1 MPLTA
6 RRTAVDYLVWVHR
19 GLEQASGFFK
29 AHSKRLD
36 IFSTEPKRDIDM
48 RRYFEEGGRMRLD
61 GLINPHEI
69 VTRKIPLTR
78 IQEAFALRDNPLS
91 EAIHVLVDC
100 EA

>member
-1 MPLTA
+1 
-6 RRTAVDYLVWVHR
+6 
-19 GLEQASGFFK
+19 
-29 AHSKRLD
+29 
-36 IFSTEPKRDIDM
+36 
-48 RRYFEEGGRMRLD
+48 MRLD